1 MRLRDVCKI
10 LDAEILTSDVEPGIE
25 AQAGCGADLLSDVL
39 TFAHSGTVLLT
50 GLTNPQVVVTAE
62 IVGIVALVFVRG
74 KRPPVETVSKAE
86 ERGIPLLATRYT
98 MFEACGRLFAAGLVG
113 CDRRLPPQQHAA
125 SRLA

>member
-10 LDAEILTSDVEPGIE
+10 LEADVLTRDVGSGLE

-39 TFAHSGTVLLT
+39 TYAHSGTVLLT

-62 IVGIVALVFVRG
+62 IVGIVAVVFVRG
-74 KRPPVETVSKAE
+74 KHPPAETVSQAE
-86 ERGIPLLATRYT
+86 ERGIPLFATRYT
-98 MFEACGRLFAAGLVG
+98 MFEGCGRLFAAGLVG
-113 CDRRLPPQQHAA
+113 CDRRLPPQQKAP